1 VFVTPF
7 SMKDAITMIGDPEV
21 EDELAQLV
29 QVSLLQP
36 PDPSG
41 RYRFLEPVRQYARHR
56 LLKSGNLDNA
66 RSQHTDWIVA
76 SSRSAA
82 ALEWTP
88 RMREMYSWIFDRR
101 EEMLAAVDFA
111 VETDRPDVIIALMA
125 SSGNALRIAGI
136 GQRFMGP
143 AEAAVRNPEATR
155 NTEYTA
161 ACNRTSRMALQD
173 DRWDDAIEILKPGI
187 SAAEANSDAVG
198 LADAKFEMALA
209 VSRGEP
215 VPEVFDLLEE
225 ANALAATAGT
235 PADGYKLYTH
245 AMLLDFANRFSEV
258 AAVAERARQ
267 WWEEHVGGPYW
278 GYYQLMAGIREYEGD
293 LESALALYERAG
305 DLGEAESM
313 YIHAA
318 GAWEAAG
325 IIAARLG
332 ERQRLDT
339 VVERRRRIGELTG
352 IPAFIP
358 LDIRSALDSGNHR
371 KVLDLA
377 REWYSVRSAQK
388 FVPSLVNQA
397 GV

>member
-1 VFVTPF
+1 
-7 SMKDAITMIGDPEV
+7 
-21 EDELAQLV
+21 
-29 QVSLLQP
+29 
-36 PDPSG
+36 
-41 RYRFLEPVRQYARHR
+41 
-56 LLKSGNLDNA
+56 
-66 RSQHTDWIVA
+66 
-76 SSRSAA
+76 
-82 ALEWTP
+82 
-88 RMREMYSWIFDRR
+88 
-101 EEMLAAVDFA
+101 
-111 VETDRPDVIIALMA
+111 
-125 SSGNALRIAGI
+125 
-136 GQRFMGP
+136 
-143 AEAAVRNPEATR
+143 
-155 NTEYTA
+155 
-161 ACNRTSRMALQD
+161 
-173 DRWDDAIEILKPGI
+173 
-187 SAAEANSDAVG
+187 
-198 LADAKFEMALA
+198 
-209 VSRGEP
+209 
-215 VPEVFDLLEE
+215 VPEVFVDLLEE

-258 AAVAERARQ
+258 ATVAEQARR

-358 LDIRSALDSGNHR
+358 LDIRFALESGNHR
-371 KVLDLA
+371 EVLELA

-388 FVPSLVNQA
+388 FAEFLTISTDADFTIYGRVNRRPAVFGILRPVAAALLATGRAAEACRIVESIPNLLQEGPFQYWEEFREEELWLPLVAACGEYAAKDLDPMSLTEVFAYTKSLVVDESS
-397 GV
+397 GG